1 MKGFIRLTERDGGCE
16 LYVNPEYIVYIMDLR
31 TDKAV
36 KDAKEW
42 HLTRVETTKSYH
54 YVKETKEEIA
64 KLIENCLSP
73 S

>member
-16 LYVNPEYIVYIMDLR
+16 LYVNPEYIVYIKDLR

-42 HLTRVETTKSYH
+42 HWTCVETTKSSH